1 MINKK
6 KYFVILDTE
15 TANSVEQP
23 LPYDIGWVIC
33 DRFGNIFEE
42 RSFVV
47 AETFLDMKDVMK
59 SAYYAEKIPQYW
71 EDIKSGKRVIKPM
84 WTIRKQLVE
93 DMRKYNTKLVGAYNV
108 GFDRRAL
115 NNLMRYVSKSWARW
129 FFPFGTEYFDIWNI
143 ACSMLLNTRSYVK
156 FALENGLVSD
166 ADNIQTSAECAYKFI
181 TGDVTFVEEHKGLED
196 VRIEVAVM
204 ASCYKTHK
212 KIENSVNSACWRKVQ
227 RKRKELDLREVFA

>member
-1 MINKK
+1 MAKK
-6 KYFVILDTE
+6 KYFIVLDTE
-15 TANSVEQP
+15 TCNTVEQP

-33 DRFGNIFEE
+33 DKWGHIFEE

-71 EDIKSGKRVIKPM
+71 EDIKSGKRIIKPM
-84 WTIRKQLVE
+84 WTIRKQLVK
-93 DMRKYNTKLVGAYNV
+93 DMQKYNTKLVGAYNV

-115 NNLMRYVSKSWARW
+115 SNLMRYVSKSWARW
-129 FFPFGTEYFDIWNI
+129 FFPFGTEYFDIWNMS
-143 ACSMLLNTRSYVK
+143 CSMLLNTRTYIK

-181 TGDVTFVEEHKGLED
+181 TKDVTFTEEHKGLED

>member
-1 MINKK
+1 MTK
-6 KYFVILDTE
+6 KYFVVLDTE
-15 TANSVEQP
+15 TMNTVEQP

-71 EDIKSGKRVIKPM
+71 EDIKSGNRVIKPM
-84 WTIRKQLVE
+84 WTIRRTLID
-93 DMRKYNTKLVGAYNV
+93 DMKKYNTKRVGAYNV
-108 GFDRRAL
+108 GFDKRAL
-115 NNLMRYVSKSWARW
+115 NNLVRYTSKSWLRW
-129 FFPFGTEYFDIWNI
+129 FFPFGTEFFDIWNM
-143 ACSMLLNTRSYVK
+143 ACSMLLNTKTYIE
-156 FALENGLVSD
+156 FALKNGLVSE

-181 TGDVTFVEEHKGLED
+181 TKDTEFSEEHKGLED
-196 VRIEVAVM
+196 VKIEVAVM

-227 RKRKELDLREVFA
+227 RKRKEMDLRAVFR

>member
-1 MINKK
+1 MTK
-6 KYFVILDTE
+6 KYFVVLDTE
-15 TANSVEQP
+15 TCNTVEQP

-71 EDIKSGKRVIKPM
+71 EDIKSGNRTIKPM
-84 WTIRKQLVE
+84 WTIRKTLID
-93 DMRKYNTKLVGAYNV
+93 DMKKYNTKRVGAYNV
-108 GFDRRAL
+108 GFDKRAL
-115 NNLMRYVSKSWARW
+115 NNLVRYTSKSWLRW
-129 FFPFGTEYFDIWNI
+129 FFPFGTEFFDIWNM
-143 ACSMLLNTRSYVK
+143 ACSMLLNTKTYIE
-156 FALENGLVSD
+156 FALKNGLVGE

-181 TGDVTFVEEHKGLED
+181 TKDTEFREEHKGLED
-196 VRIEVAVM
+196 VKIEVAVM

-227 RKRKELDLREVFA
+227 RKRKEMDLRAVFR